1 VAVLVGR
8 WPSQHR
14 GGSSGRHYGD
24 LRRGATAVPD
34 LSDGDGLGTIDQVVI
49 AAAALSVVLAAW
61 MVFVQPFAGRRRY
74 RLLIERLGQDP
85 SARLHHYRRGIAF
98 EWAGAA
104 LVGLLA
110 VLAHSRLR
118 TLWPTGEHP
127 GVTAQIPGLAVA
139 ILAITAVYRL
149 GGQTARRAL
158 AVQLRPVAALL
169 PRSGVERR
177 WFALLAITAGVC
189 EELLYR
195 GFGLAGLRW
204 AAPGIGTPALVI
216 ASGAAFGFAHLYQGR
231 LGVTLTGV
239 LGAYLAWITI
249 AIGSL
254 VPVML
259 LHALLDLRILGLP
272 LEVVPVVIPE
282 GPTGAG
288 PPPEAS

>member
-1 VAVLVGR
+1 M
-8 WPSQHR
+8 
-14 GGSSGRHYGD
+14 
-24 LRRGATAVPD
+24 
-34 LSDGDGLGTIDQVVI
+34 VI
-49 AAAALSVVLAAW
+49 TAAALSLLLAAW

-74 RLLIERLGQDP
+74 RLLIERLAHDP

-110 VLAHSRLR
+110 LLAHSRLR
-118 TLWPTGEHP
+118 SLWPPGEHP

-169 PRSGVERR
+169 PRTGVERG
-177 WFALLAITAGVC
+177 WFALLAMTAGVC

-204 AAPGIGTPALVI
+204 VAPGIGTPALVVM
-216 ASGAAFGFAHLYQGR
+216 SGAAFGFAHLYQGR
-231 LGVTLTGV
+231 LGVTLTGL

-254 VPVML
+254 APVML

-272 LEVVPVVIPE
+272 LEAVPVITPE
-282 GPTGAG
+282 GPTAAG

>member
-1 VAVLVGR
+1 MPNR
-8 WPSQHR
+8 
-14 GGSSGRHYGD
+14 
-24 LRRGATAVPD
+24 
-34 LSDGDGLGTIDQVVI
+34 SDGGGLGTIARVVVV
-49 AAAALSVVLAAW
+49 AAALSVLLGAW
-61 MVFVQPFAGRRRY
+61 IVFVQPFAGRRRY
-74 RLLIERLGQDP
+74 RLLIERLFHDP

-110 VLAHSRLR
+110 LLAHSRLR
-118 TLWPTGEHP
+118 SLWPPGEHP
-127 GVTAQIPGLAVA
+127 GVAAQIPALAVA
-139 ILAITAVYRL
+139 VVAITAVYRF
-149 GGQTARRAL
+149 GGQPARRAL

-169 PRSGVERR
+169 PRTPSERR
-177 WFALLAITAGVC
+177 WFALLAVTAGIC

-195 GFGLAGLRW
+195 GFGLAALRW
-204 AAPGIGTPALVI
+204 VASDVRTPALI
-216 ASGAAFGFAHLYQGR
+216 LISGAAFGFAHLYQGR

-239 LGAYLAWITI
+239 LGAYLAWIVI
-249 AIGSL
+249 ATGSL

-272 LEVVPVVIPE
+272 LESVPVVTPE

>member
-1 VAVLVGR
+1 V
-8 WPSQHR
+8 
-14 GGSSGRHYGD
+14 SGRS
-24 LRRGATAVPD
+24 AEV
-34 LSDGDGLGTIDQVVI
+34 GTIDRVLV
-49 AAAALSVVLAAW
+49 AAAVLSVALAAW

-74 RLLIERLGQDP
+74 RLLIERLAHDP
-85 SARLHHYRRGIAF
+85 GARLHHYRRGIAF

-110 VLAHSRLR
+110 LMAHSRLR
-118 TLWPTGEHP
+118 TLWPTGEHT
-127 GVTAQIPGLAVA
+127 GVAAQIPGLAVA
-139 ILAITAVYRL
+139 ILAVTVIYRF
-149 GGQTARRAL
+149 GGQAARRAL

-169 PRSGVERR
+169 PRTAVERR
-177 WFALLAITAGVC
+177 WFALLAVTAGVC
-189 EELLYR
+189 EEVLYR

-204 AAPGIGTPALVI
+204 AAPGIGTPALII
-216 ASGAAFGFAHLYQGR
+216 ASGAAFGLAHLYQGR

-272 LEVVPVVIPE
+272 LEAVPLVTPE
-282 GPTGAG
+282 GPTEAG
-288 PPPEAS
+288 SPPAGS